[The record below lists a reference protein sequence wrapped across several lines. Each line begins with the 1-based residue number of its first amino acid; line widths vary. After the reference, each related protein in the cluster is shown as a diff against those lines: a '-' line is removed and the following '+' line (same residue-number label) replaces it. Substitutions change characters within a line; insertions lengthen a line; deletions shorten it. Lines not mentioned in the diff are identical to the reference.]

1 MVRLL
6 TAPLFLA
13 TRLIQLAVLVEVA
26 LLLVDLEPYRA
37 QLERSAS
44 DALAMEVRIEGPV
57 RLSVLAGP
65 RIALHDVRV
74 RSGGVELAAV
84 DSARLGLHLAALD
97 ARQLPGA
104 EVELHGVRLHI
115 ERNHRGFNFALARR
129 PGQAPPTFALAR
141 LHMSD
146 ASLRFADRVSGFR
159 LDADGCRLSS
169 REIGAAGAAQ
179 DDLWRALAFRA
190 RLDCRRIR
198 SGDIVL
204 TRVRAHLSAERG
216 VLTLDPVEWRALGGV
231 GRGSLR
237 AHLAG
242 AVPRFETRVRLSRLR
257 AEELSRGLPGNTRA
271 HGALDLSLDLSL
283 RGTGRAALVRSA
295 EGEIGLRGRDLVL
308 EGIDL
313 DQVISRF
320 ESSQRVKLLDFG
332 ALLYAGPLGL
342 LFSRGV
348 NLASAI
354 PDSGGRTH
362 VSMVVSD
369 WKLTGGVAQAQD
381 VAFATRA
388 HRIAL
393 RGNIDL
399 HNERFDN
406 LVFAVVGADGC
417 ARLPHSVN
425 GPFDAPELD
434 RPGALASF
442 AGPVLR
448 LFRGLSGCEVFYAGA
463 VPAPS

>member
-1 MVRLL
+1 
-6 TAPLFLA
+6 
-13 TRLIQLAVLVEVA
+13 
-26 LLLVDLEPYRA
+26 
-37 QLERSAS
+37 
-44 DALAMEVRIEGPV
+44 
-57 RLSVLAGP
+57 

-242 AVPRFETRVRLSRLR
+242 AVPRFETRVRLSRPR
-257 AEELSRGLPGNTRA
+257 AR
-271 HGALDLSLDLSL
+271 DLSLDLSL

-399 HNERFDN
+399 RNERFDN

-417 ARLPHSVN
+417 ARLP
-425 GPFDAPELD
+425 
-434 RPGALASF
+434 
-442 AGPVLR
+442 
-448 LFRGLSGCEVFYAGA
+448 
-463 VPAPS
+463 